1 MRTFG
6 IESNGRLE
14 NTAVYYNGEQIAG
27 VREIFLNLDENGTF
41 DAVIT
46 YEGTD
51 KKLYSKGI
59 FTDYLENLKVR
70 PPSFSEE
77 EAQRLNLLLIDS
89 DGDIE
94 NTTLTIND
102 EPLDGVTE
110 LFLHIKSGKTGE
122 SAGGIKGLFGAEKQ
136 ADPTTFRA
144 EITYRYDDGTTETQ
158 GIFS

>member
-14 NTAVYYNGEQIAG
+14 NTAIYYNGEQLGG
-27 VREIFLNLDENGTF
+27 VREVFLNLDENGTF

-46 YEGTD
+46 YEGSD
-51 KKLYSKGI
+51 KQLYTKAI
-59 FTDYLENLKVR
+59 FEDYLENVKIR
-70 PPSFSEE
+70 AASFSAE
-77 EAQRLNLLLIDS
+77 EAARLNLLLIDS

-94 NTTLTIND
+94 NTNLTLND

-110 LFLHIKSGKTGE
+110 LFVHIKSGKTGE
-122 SAGGIKGLFGAEKQ
+122 SAGGIKGLFGGQKQ
-136 ADPTTFRA
+136 HDPTTFRA
-144 EITYRYDDGTTETQ
+144 EVTFRYDDGSTETE

>member
-14 NTAVYYNGEQIAG
+14 NTAIYYNGEQLGG
-27 VREIFLNLDENGTF
+27 VREVFLNMDENGTF

-51 KKLYSKGI
+51 KKLYTKAI
-59 FTDYLENLKVR
+59 FEDYFENVKVR
-70 PPSFSEE
+70 PPSFTEE
-77 EAQRLNLLLIDS
+77 EARRLKLLLVDS
-89 DGDIE
+89 DGDIN
-94 NTTLTIND
+94 NTTLTLNN

-110 LFLHIKSGKTGE
+110 LFVHIKSGKSDE
-122 SAGGIKGLFGAEKQ
+122 RAGGVRGLFGGDKQ

-144 EITYRYDDGTTETQ
+144 EVTFRYDNGSTETER
-158 GIFS
+158 IFA